1 MSAIN
6 KNILI
11 SISKVK
17 NGYSVTT
24 LVRTRKNSKYHTV
37 NDIYCTDL
45 SYGPISEG
53 LFCCNGD
60 TLICNIDV
68 KDVKVMDLTQDDI
81 FRGLK

>member
-1 MSAIN
+1 MSNIN
-6 KNILI
+6 KNTLI

-24 LVRTRKNSKYHTV
+24 LVRTRKNGRYHTV

-60 TLICNIDV
+60 TLICNMDV
-68 KDVKVMDLTQDDI
+68 EGVNVMDLTDDDI
-81 FRGLK
+81 FKGLR